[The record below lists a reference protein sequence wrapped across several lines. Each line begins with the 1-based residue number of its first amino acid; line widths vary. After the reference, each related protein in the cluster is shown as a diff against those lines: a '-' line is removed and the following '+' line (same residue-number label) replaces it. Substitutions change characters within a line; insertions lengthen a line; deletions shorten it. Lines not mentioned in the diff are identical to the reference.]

1 MERLGYDP
9 YKLIASAQLVQSEYD
24 LGDIEAPDLEAVPQ
38 VDDPAAAIDKVMSAL
53 RDGGDIEDAETKG
66 VSIEFLD
73 ELKTILECI
82 SPGKTYR
89 LICLRCESS

>member
-1 MERLGYDP
+1 MAPEEATL
-9 YKLIASAQLVQSEYD
+9 SAAEYVSCF
-24 LGDIEAPDLEAVPQ
+24 PVPQ
-38 VDDPAAAIDKVMSAL
+38 VNDPAAAIDKVMSAL
-53 RDGGDIEDAETKG
+53 RDGGDIEDAETKE

-73 ELKTILECI
+73 ELKTFLECV